1 MQEVEWMHRQPVH
14 LMFGRECW
22 LECKIA
28 AVDGEEPAVTVGF
41 VSCEVAV
48 KDF

>member
-1 MQEVEWMHRQPVH
+1 MQEVEGMHRQPVH

-22 LECKIA
+22 LVCKIA
-28 AVDGEEPAVTVGF
+28 AVDGEEQAVTVGF

>member
-22 LECKIA
+22 LECEIA